1 MKTLHVHIGTHKT
14 ATTSI
19 QVFCYENEKALEQQG
34 YCYPEM
40 PFQYSGI
47 SEARNGHFLI
57 GKIMDRGEESFRE
70 EEQIFREGMQI
81 INECFQKFDHVV
93 LSDEGIWLSM
103 DYNRRDLWERIKK
116 EAEEKGFA
124 VHVIVYLKRQDKYL
138 QSVWNQRIKAKRR
151 IRETFEEFMETIQLP
166 LWLDY
171 YQKLERMA
179 AVIGKENITVRR
191 FEPACFAGGNIYE
204 DFLQALGLSL
214 TEEYKVSS
222 SIRNQGLYGN
232 VIEIKRILN
241 DLPAIQDEKTQNFM
255 KDRLVEC
262 SGLSAE
268 NYPCA
273 VLSKEE
279 TADFLD
285 KYRPGN
291 RKIAK
296 EYLCEADRELFD
308 ETIEDLPK
316 WEKNNPYMLDDV
328 IRFVG
333 AMGMELYEEQKKI
346 KEELRKTEKQYY
358 IYHPFKAVRKL
369 INGRIRKF

>member
-1 MKTLHVHIGTHKT
+1 
-14 ATTSI
+14 
-19 QVFCYENEKALEQQG
+19 
-34 YCYPEM
+34 M

-346 KEELRKTEKQYY
+346 KEELRKTEKRYY